1 MKVNKHNTD
10 RSHLLCDLAFRAAD
24 YHFGQGEQGDD
35 VGNDHEVVE
44 HIRQLP
50 HQIVAHHGAH
60 QDEHQGDEG
69 VDHGAGLGVLLAEK
83 PDGVDLAEQVPAQ
96 NRGESEK
103 EQADSHELGAE
114 AGSHHG
120 AEGSLGQIG
129 LAEHGGHIPHIAVC
143 QRAIGGVEGA
153 DDDQCVEGQHHE
165 CVNEHAHHRHN
176 ALLVRILHVSLSV
189 GMGGGAHTGLVGEQ
203 TTLGAL
209 RDGLLD
215 GVAERTAHDGLRLKG
230 VLEDHA
236 EGGGDIPDAEDQDDQ
251 TAQQED
257 CRHNGDDFFRN
268 GSQPLNA
275 AQENDAADD
284 DQRHAHDP
292 GGDAESG
299 LEALSDGVGLHHAAH
314 EAQSQ
319 NDGDCEQGRQE
330 FAEAALERGG
340 DVIDGAAVDGAVC
353 CLDPGLDGQ
362 CGFSVDGGH
371 AEEGDDPHPED
382 GAGAAG
388 QDGTGCAYDVA
399 GAHLSGNGGGQRL
412 KGAHAAVMLFAVE
425 GQIAEDSAHTLTEA
439 ADLNEAGLDAV
450 PQADSHQQ
458 KDQNVVGQVRVD
470 AAYSGIKRSVQFC
483 DDRFHSFF
491 LLHTVSPTAG
501 SLPRR

>member
-1 MKVNKHNTD
+1 M
-10 RSHLLCDLAFRAAD
+10 
-24 YHFGQGEQGDD
+24 
-35 VGNDHEVVE
+35 
-44 HIRQLP
+44 
-50 HQIVAHHGAH
+50 
-60 QDEHQGDEG
+60 
-69 VDHGAGLGVLLAEK
+69 
-83 PDGVDLAEQVPAQ
+83 
-96 NRGESEK
+96 
-103 EQADSHELGAE
+103 
-114 AGSHHG
+114 
-120 AEGSLGQIG
+120 
-129 LAEHGGHIPHIAVC
+129 
-143 QRAIGGVEGA
+143 
-153 DDDQCVEGQHHE
+153 
-165 CVNEHAHHRHN
+165 
-176 ALLVRILHVSLSV
+176 
-189 GMGGGAHTGLVGEQ
+189 
-203 TTLGAL
+203 
-209 RDGLLD
+209 
-215 GVAERTAHDGLRLKG
+215 
-230 VLEDHA
+230 
-236 EGGGDIPDAEDQDDQ
+236 
-251 TAQQED
+251 
-257 CRHNGDDFFRN
+257 
-268 GSQPLNA
+268 
-275 AQENDAADD
+275 
-284 DQRHAHDP
+284 
-292 GGDAESG
+292 
-299 LEALSDGVGLHHAAH
+299 
-314 EAQSQ
+314 
-319 NDGDCEQGRQE
+319 
-330 FAEAALERGG
+330 
-340 DVIDGAAVDGAVC
+340 DGAVC